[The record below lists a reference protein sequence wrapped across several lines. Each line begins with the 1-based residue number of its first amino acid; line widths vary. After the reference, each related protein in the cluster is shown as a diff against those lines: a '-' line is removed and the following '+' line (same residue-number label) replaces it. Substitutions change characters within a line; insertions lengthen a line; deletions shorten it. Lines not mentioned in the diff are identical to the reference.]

1 MTYDEFANERRFD
14 NDNII
19 RLDCMVHENLKKGY
33 VMEERFEDQ
42 LRRVDRAGKIALD
55 LINRI

>member
-33 VMEERFEDQ
+33 MMEERFEDQ
-42 LRRVDRAGKIALD
+42 LRRVDRAGALA
-55 LINRI
+55 LNIINSI